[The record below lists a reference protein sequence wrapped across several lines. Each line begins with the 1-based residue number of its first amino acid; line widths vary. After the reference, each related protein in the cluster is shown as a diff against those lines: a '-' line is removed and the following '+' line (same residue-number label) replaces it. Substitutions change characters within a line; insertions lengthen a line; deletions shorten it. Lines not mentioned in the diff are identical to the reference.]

1 MEHTVNR
8 PRPIPNATFVPVQP
22 RRRFTFITQS
32 PHARVP
38 LNPQPLVPQSMN
50 TALPIR
56 PLPVTSPL
64 ASASASAS
72 ANPAA
77 QESPLV
83 TACRRYAQ
91 QHGGLGKRADA
102 DTAADTPAQGDGADD
117 QESPLVRAARKRAE
131 EARKHQ
137 KTQQQR

>member
-1 MEHTVNR
+1 MNR

-38 LNPQPLVPQSMN
+38 LSPQPQVAQPVS
-50 TALPIR
+50 TALPTR
-56 PLPVTSPL
+56 TSPL
-64 ASASASAS
+64 ASASPS
-72 ANPAA
+72 PATE
-77 QESPLV
+77 ESPLV
-83 TACRRYAQ
+83 AACRRYAQ
-91 QHGGLGKRADA
+91 QHGALGKRADA
-102 DTAADTPAQGDGADD
+102 DTAADTSGQGDADD

-137 KTQQQR
+137 KAQQR

>member
-1 MEHTVNR
+1 MNR
-8 PRPIPNATFVPVQP
+8 PRPIPNATLAPVQP

-38 LNPQPLVPQSMN
+38 LNPEPLVPQSMSAAQP
-50 TALPIR
+50 TRA
-56 PLPVTSPL
+56 LPVTSPL
-64 ASASASAS
+64 ASAS

-91 QHGGLGKRADA
+91 QYGGLGKRADA
-102 DTAADTPAQGDGADD
+102 DTAADTSAQGDGADD

>member
-1 MEHTVNR
+1 MNR
-8 PRPIPNATFVPVQP
+8 PRPIPNATLAPVQP

-64 ASASASAS
+64 ASA
-72 ANPAA
+72 NPAA

-91 QHGGLGKRADA
+91 QYGGLGKRVDA
-102 DTAADTPAQGDGADD
+102 DTAADTSGQGDADD
-117 QESPLVRAARKRAE
+117 QESPLVRAARKRAQ
-131 EARKHQ
+131 EAQ

>member
-8 PRPIPNATFVPVQP
+8 PRPIPNATLAPVQP

-38 LNPQPLVPQSMN
+38 LNPEPLNPQPLVPQSMS
-50 TALPIR
+50 TAPPIR
-56 PLPVTSPL
+56 PLPVISPL
-64 ASASASAS
+64 ASA
-72 ANPAA
+72 NLAA

-91 QHGGLGKRADA
+91 QYGGLGKRADA
-102 DTAADTPAQGDGADD
+102 DSAADTPVQGDGADD
-117 QESPLVRAARKRAE
+117 QESPLVRAARKRAQ
-131 EARKHQ
+131 EAQ
-137 KTQQQR
+137 KAQQR

>member
-22 RRRFTFITQS
+22 CRRFTFITQS

-38 LNPQPLVPQSMN
+38 LSPQPQVAQPVS
-50 TALPIR
+50 TALPTR
-56 PLPVTSPL
+56 TSPL
-64 ASASASAS
+64 ASASPS
-72 ANPAA
+72 PAA
-77 QESPLV
+77 EESPLIA
-83 TACRRYAQ
+83 ACRRYAQ
-91 QHGGLGKRADA
+91 QHGALGKRADA
-102 DTAADTPAQGDGADD
+102 DTAADTSGQGDADD

-137 KTQQQR
+137 KAQQR

>member
-8 PRPIPNATFVPVQP
+8 PRPIPNATLAPVQP

-64 ASASASAS
+64 ASA
-72 ANPAA
+72 NPAA

-91 QHGGLGKRADA
+91 QYGGLGKRADA
-102 DTAADTPAQGDGADD
+102 DSAADTPAQGDGADD
-117 QESPLVRAARKRAE
+117 QESPLVRAARKRAQ
-131 EARKHQ
+131 EAQ
-137 KTQQQR
+137 KSQQAQQR

>member
-8 PRPIPNATFVPVQP
+8 PRPIPNATLAPVQP
-22 RRRFTFITQS
+22 PRRFTFITQS

>member
-1 MEHTVNR
+1 MNR
-8 PRPIPNATFVPVQP
+8 PRPIPNATLVPVQP

-38 LNPQPLVPQSMN
+38 LNPEPLVPQSMN